1 MNQMKIAKK
10 SALYALLL
18 LLVPVYYASCATVA
32 RGWTTDPIQYEMQSI
47 MSAAP
52 CTPLPYLNSEA
63 NVNVSNGWTRLDST
77 FSMLACP
84 SKSLTA
90 FHCTKPGGCGELS
103 WTGSFKGAADGKLR
117 HFVID
122 VAAGGEVVACVMPAR
137 SYGVGIVCKGETFK
151 AVGKNQRFQVEGKAA
166 SAEVTELSLFVKATE
181 GTHILQIGQGEP
193 R

>member
-1 MNQMKIAKK
+1 MKLTKK

-18 LLVPVYYASCATVA
+18 LLVPVYYASCASVA
-32 RGWTTDPIQYEMQSI
+32 SGGWGPDPIKYEMQSV

-52 CTPLPYLNSEA
+52 CTPLPYLNNAASI
-63 NVNVSNGWTRLDST
+63 NVSNGWSRVDPT
-77 FSMLACP
+77 FSMPACP
-84 SKSLTA
+84 TKSLTA

-103 WTGSFKGAADGKLR
+103 WTGSFKGAADGKPR
-117 HFVID
+117 RFIMD

-137 SYGVGIVCKGETFK
+137 SYGVGIVCKEETFK
-151 AVGKNQRFQVEGKAA
+151 AGEKNQRFQVEGKAV

-181 GTHILQIGQGEP
+181 GTHVLQIGQGEP